1 MNSNDKAWNRITK
14 EVEQINKSLTV
25 IWVIV
30 RVTVLSILGKNIEE
44 EIVLVNS
51 SKVRVL
57 DSELNLEVTGILKR
71 QTSTSL

>member
-1 MNSNDKAWNRITK
+1 MNSNDKAWSRITK

-57 DSELNLEVTGILKR
+57 DSELNLEVTRILKG
-71 QTSTSL
+71 

>member
-1 MNSNDKAWNRITK
+1 MNSNDKAWSRINK

-57 DSELNLEVTGILKR
+57 DSELNLEVTRILKG
-71 QTSTSL
+71 

>member
-1 MNSNDKAWNRITK
+1 MNSNDKAWSRITK